1 MNIADSLVDATESLV
16 SQEVL
21 EAARAALKAYESCL
35 PDRPGVSPRNLDL
48 LRLCECLIDGAL
60 VTAAAMADNA
70 WEDHHA
76 LPHADVNALMSR
88 SAQVFEL
95 LADATQVPR

>member
-1 MNIADSLVDATESLV
+1 MNIADSLIDAAESVV

-21 EAARAALKAYESCL
+21 EAARAALKIHERSL
-35 PDRPGVSPRNLDL
+35 PVRPGVSPRNLDL

-76 LPHADVNALMSR
+76 LPHADVNALIARTS
-88 SAQVFEL
+88 QVTAL

>member
-1 MNIADSLVDATESLV
+1 MNIADSLIDATESLV

-21 EAARAALKAYESCL
+21 DAARAALTVYESCL

-76 LPHADVNALMSR
+76 LPHADANALMAR
-88 SAQVFEL
+88 TAQVSAL